1 MVFGYRNLDRS
12 RKFAIHEK
20 WTTALLCFKT
30 CVHLLLID
38 FLSIWRN
45 SQICSQ
51 LTLVRVIST
60 WETNVPRCIL
70 PGTLNVKVTDINF
83 WNTPFLQFL
92 FSFFFCII
100 LSALNNV
107 KTTLSSFAI
116 TLGKC
121 PKELK
126 VHVRVRIPAA
136 VNHFTSNQ
144 QFSEVTSWQMELNL
158 ASQWE
163 RHVFF
168 YSRLSKV
175 ETELI
180 ASMKVLCVIG
190 RGALSS
196 SFALINLAFMSLLFN
211 FLDHDFVRNVL
222 FVRRNKISLLFIFF
236 KLRCFMRLPYHW

>member
-1 MVFGYRNLDRS
+1 MVFGYNLDRS
-12 RKFAIHEK
+12 RQIAIHKK

-30 CVHLLLID
+30 CFHLLLID

-70 PGTLNVKVTDINF
+70 PGTLNVKVTDPNF
-83 WNTPFLQFL
+83 WNTFFLQFL
-92 FSFFFCII
+92 FSFIFCIT

-116 TLGKC
+116 TLGKY

-126 VHVRVRIPAA
+126 VRVRIPAA

-144 QFSEVTSWQMELNL
+144 QFSAVTAWQMELKL
-158 ASQWE
+158 AFQRE
-163 RHVFF
+163 RHLFF
-168 YSRLSKV
+168 YSQ
-175 ETELI
+175 
-180 ASMKVLCVIG
+180 
-190 RGALSS
+190 
-196 SFALINLAFMSLLFN
+196 
-211 FLDHDFVRNVL
+211 
-222 FVRRNKISLLFIFF
+222 FF
-236 KLRCFMRLPYHW
+236 KSRNRIDSIDEGSVCNRAWCLVVVFCFNKPCLYVPALQFFQSRFCSKRALRQKK